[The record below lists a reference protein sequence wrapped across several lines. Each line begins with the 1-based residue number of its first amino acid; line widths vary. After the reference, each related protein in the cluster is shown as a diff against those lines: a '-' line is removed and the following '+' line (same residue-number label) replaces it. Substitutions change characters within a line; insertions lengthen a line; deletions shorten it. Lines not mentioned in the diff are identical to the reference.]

1 MKDKSIHLRVPT
13 LLYQESEEIK
23 KDFGFSNI
31 QEFIKDAMRKTILEY
46 KRQKALKNLEK
57 NFGSVKNIKRLT
69 KEEREKLALEF
80 TPKRDV
86 ELAKKYGLE
95 GVTIR

>member
-1 MKDKSIHLRVPT
+1 
-13 LLYQESEEIK
+13 
-23 KDFGFSNI
+23 
-31 QEFIKDAMRKTILEY
+31 MRKTILEY

>member
-69 KEEREKLALEF
+69 REEREKLALEL
-80 TPKRDV
+80 TPEEGEK
-86 ELAKKYGLE
+86 LSKKYGLE
-95 GVTIR
+95 KVRIK